1 MIIIMKLKIE
11 GRVWINTAF
20 ILAALFVFTSCGK
33 TNKTDNISYENSGF
47 AVRTD
52 DYLYYIKYAPAQADL
67 YQYNIADGN
76 EVFVDNIYNSDANNI
91 RGMTKMFNIDNRIF
105 YGKGIKDGTAIYS
118 VDSKSLQPV
127 FEGNINEPLD
137 AFNGEYPTQEFRM
150 YKYNDEIYVLANYKI
165 YKLNKENTEVVY
177 DNINSL
183 YISDNKC
190 YYSLF
195 KEDILPAS
203 EGIWCYDLEK
213 NNKRELVSENVIKD
227 YNYAETISGDSCEVE
242 NIIADDEQ
250 IYFLGAND
258 PIEISM
264 YNTKTDKIN
273 NLMSQIRTRMFKKY
287 GDKLYFI
294 NVQHQLCSVSDNET
308 DVNFLIKDSYVY
320 SFSIYKDKIYY
331 YKVTDD
337 IGYPSELIEYD
348 MNEQT
353 HKIIAKFT

>member
-1 MIIIMKLKIE
+1 MRQKTGGKARISIAL
-11 GRVWINTAF
+11 
-20 ILAALFVFTSCGK
+20 ILAVLFVLTSCGK
-33 TNKTDNISYENSGF
+33 TNKIDNISYENSGF

-67 YQYNIADGN
+67 YRYNIADGK
-76 EVFVDNIYNSDANNI
+76 EVFVDNIYNSDANNVT
-91 RGMTKMFNIDNRIF
+91 GMTKMFNIDNRIF
-105 YGKGIKDGTAIYS
+105 YGKGVEDGTAIYS

-127 FEGNINEPLD
+127 FEGNIYEPLD

-150 YKYNDEIYVLANYKI
+150 YKYNDEIYVLANYKV

-177 DNINSL
+177 DKINSL
-183 YISDNKC
+183 YISGNKC

-195 KEDILPAS
+195 KDDELPAS

-213 NNKRELVSENVIKD
+213 NNKRELVSENVIKV
-227 YNYAETISGDSCEVE
+227 YNDTETISGDVCEVE
-242 NIIADDEQ
+242 NIIADDEK
-250 IYFLGAND
+250 IYFLSAND
-258 PIEISM
+258 PTEISM
-264 YNTKTDKIN
+264 YSTKTDKIN
-273 NLMSQIRTRMFKKY
+273 NLMPEIRTRMFKKY

-308 DVNFLIKDSYVY
+308 DAHFLVNDSYVY

-353 HKIIAKFT
+353 HKIIAEFA